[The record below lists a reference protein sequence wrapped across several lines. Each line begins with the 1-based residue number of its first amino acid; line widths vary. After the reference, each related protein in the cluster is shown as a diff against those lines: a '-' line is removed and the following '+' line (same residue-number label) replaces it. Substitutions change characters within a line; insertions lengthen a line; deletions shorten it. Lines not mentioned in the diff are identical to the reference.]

1 MVSVPRSSTH
11 TVSSDGSY
19 RKRRKAEAKVPDKVV
34 SRDKNDRRSSKA
46 RRAST
51 NASASPIAKLK
62 VESESSDSDSES
74 EAKKKEESTSME
86 TVGQLIQDISDPA
99 KVIAALDAFDHLNL
113 DEDEKKC
120 ELINATGGCYALVK
134 LLQELLEKAIEK
146 FPQRARAQ
154 VKELTE
160 AEELNTLYQ
169 SLLIISCL
177 AAGHDASKALISS
190 VGGVKAVKKVMK
202 TFPNCHDLQEVS
214 CCSLGNLTYCDIGTK
229 KAVEAGAMVELL
241 AAANNHVSVA
251 CVCEYACW
259 ALSNIIDDSKENT
272 RKLMRLDGVTAVLI
286 KIKEVWPAHIDVQSK
301 VQSLAKSI
309 AREIYSWVELEMI
322 SLVDE

>member
-34 SRDKNDRRSSKA
+34 SSGKNDRRSSKA
-46 RRAST
+46 HRAST

-74 EAKKKEESTSME
+74 EAKKKDESMSME
-86 TVGQLIQDISDPA
+86 TVGQLLIDISDPA
-99 KVIAALDAFDHLNL
+99 KVIPVLDAFDHLKL
-113 DEDEKKC
+113 DEDEKTC
-120 ELINATGGCYALVK
+120 ELINATGGCHAFVK
-134 LLQELLEKAIEK
+134 LLENSLKKATEK
-146 FPQRARAQ
+146 FPQHTRAQ

-160 AEELNTLYQ
+160 AEELHTLYQ
-169 SLLIISCL
+169 SLSVISCL
-177 AAGHDASKALISS
+177 AAGHDASKAGISS
-190 VGGVKAVKKVMK
+190 VGGVKAVTEVMK

-241 AAANNHVSVA
+241 AAANNHLNVA

-272 RKLMRLDGVTAVLI
+272 KELMRLDGVTTVI